1 VTNPTFRIVV
11 AIGCILGGI
20 YIHLT
25 GAIPLAP
32 GLFVW
37 LLLAAGAGYM
47 IASGWLLLVAPV
59 PWIIGVAGGT
69 LIGQHDAFSEFWFI
83 PLLLSTAAGAIGA
96 TAGIAARKNKSR
108 SRQEQG
114 IS

>member
-1 VTNPTFRIVV
+1 VTNPTLRFAI

-25 GAIPLAP
+25 GTIPLAP
-32 GLFVW
+32 GVFVW

-47 IASGWLLLVAPV
+47 IPTGWLLLIAPV

-69 LIGQHDAFSEFWFI
+69 LLGQHDAFSEFWFI
-83 PLLLSTAAGAIGA
+83 PLLLSTAAGAIGVVF
-96 TAGIAARKNKSR
+96 GVAARKNKSR

-114 IS
+114 VS